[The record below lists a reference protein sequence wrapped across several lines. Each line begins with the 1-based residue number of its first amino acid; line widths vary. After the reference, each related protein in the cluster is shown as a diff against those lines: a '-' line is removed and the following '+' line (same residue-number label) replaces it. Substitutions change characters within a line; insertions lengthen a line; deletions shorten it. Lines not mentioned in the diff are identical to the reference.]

1 MCHDMSHIPD
11 SLYTIY
17 RGSTEFENFHDCLE
31 QVIKW
36 ANVGI
41 NTFQPD
47 IQLTFQ
53 LPLNPL
59 FLLQAKHANMNVNR
73 KIQTLD
79 EFTIQQLRDF
89 PQATGE
95 LSHLLRNIGLAA
107 KRVNTEVNKAGL
119 VDILGDTGT
128 TNVQGEEVKKLDVY
142 ANDQFTGFCATA

>member
-89 PQATGE
+89 PRLRENYHIYSAI
-95 LSHLLRNIGLAA
+95 LDWLLNGSTLRLIRLAW
-107 KRVNTEVNKAGL
+107 L
-119 VDILGDTGT
+119 I
-128 TNVQGEEVKKLDVY
+128 Y
-142 ANDQFTGFCATA
+142 

>member
-73 KIQTLD
+73 KIQTLWWVHYS
-79 EFTIQQLRDF
+79 TAPDF
-89 PQATGE
+89 QATGE

-128 TNVQGEEVKKLDVY
+128 TNVQERKSK
-142 ANDQFTGFCATA
+142 N